1 MGTNYSPRIV
11 TDGLV
16 LCLDAKD
23 IKSYAGSGTTWTDRS
38 GNDNDGSI
46 DGATFN
52 SNGYFELDGTNDKI
66 TTGAKL
72 SNTEN
77 GSIYLWV
84 KPATPPNTS
93 GHMLFYQGTG
103 VGRIW
108 VYFYSDGAIGLNTYF
123 GTGKDFYLTATG
135 LDSVNKWGLVTI
147 TLNRSD
153 KEKIYYNGELINS
166 KDISSA
172 SSDSWGSSY
181 LAIGGFD
188 YDGPSWYTAEEEAAQ
203 FLVYNA
209 EHSAD
214 QIRQNF
220 NALRGRFGI

>member
-1 MGTNYSPRIV
+1 MSASSGPDIV
-11 TDGLV
+11 DDNLM
-16 LCLDAKD
+16 LCLDASDK
-23 IKSYAGSGTTWTDRS
+23 KSYGGSGTTWTDRS
-38 GNDNDGSI
+38 GNGNNGSI
-46 DGATFN
+46 SGATFN
-52 SNGYFELDGTNDKI
+52 SDGYFELDGSNDKI

-93 GHMLFYQGTG
+93 AHMLFYQGTG

-108 VYFYSDGAIGLNTYF
+108 VYVNSNGTIGLNTYF
-123 GTGKDFYLTATG
+123 GTGKDFYLASSDADPIT
-135 LDSVNKWGLVTI
+135 NWGLITI

-153 KEKIYYNGELINS
+153 KQKIYDNGELINS
-166 KDISSA
+166 RDISSA
-172 SSDSWGSSY
+172 SSDSWNSSY

-220 NALRGRFGI
+220 NALRSRFGL

>member
-1 MGTNYSPRIV
+1 MSLTHSPRIII
-11 TDGLV
+11 DGLI
-16 LCLDAKD
+16 LCLDASDK
-23 IKSYAGSGTTWTDRS
+23 KSYGGSGTTWTDRS
-38 GNDNDGSI
+38 GNGNNGSI
-46 DGATFN
+46 SGATFN
-52 SNGYFELDGTNDKI
+52 SDGYFELDGSNDKI

-93 GHMLFYQGTG
+93 GHMLAYQGTG

-108 VYFYSDGAIGLNTYF
+108 IYTNTGGHVILNTFF
-123 GTGKDFYLTATG
+123 GSGKDFYLTGSGADM
-135 LDSVNKWGLVTI
+135 LDKWGLVTI
-147 TLNRSD
+147 TFNRND
-153 KEKIYYNGELINS
+153 KQKIYYNAQLLAS
-166 KDISSA
+166 LDISSA
-172 SSDSWGSSY
+172 SSDSWNSSY

-203 FLVYNA
+203 FLAYNA

-220 NALRGRFGI
+220 NALRGRFGV